1 MKKSICPIM
10 LLSLF
15 LISGCNNKN
24 NSSSIEEKDSYT
36 VSYYSEDNI
45 LLYQDQV
52 KKGEASLY
60 NGDEPTKKS
69 QYANY
74 EYSFFGWD
82 KDLTNIK
89 SDLEVHPIFK
99 KLSAEEI
106 EVEDYTYR
114 RFINEN
120 NETEAYEIYKYN
132 NFEDESDLV
141 VPSSYLNKP
150 VIQIGKAC
158 FMETPI
164 KSITIPEGIEVIDAY
179 AFNSCDVL
187 SSVTLPSSLRIINH
201 AAFYLTTNLKELDLK
216 GVQFIGEDN
225 FELCEGLNNL
235 IVNND
240 NPFYSTYEGG
250 LYINDYSKLIKMSEN
265 VNKVNLHEKC
275 NILGI
280 ESLSRLNNVL
290 EVTIPSSITNMEEG
304 VFFETQ
310 ISKVVLNAS
319 IEEIPFNTFKFCRK
333 LKEVELPSSLSVIG
347 DYGFYRC
354 ESLVSISFP
363 DSLTEI
369 GEFSFAYCFAL
380 KQFNISSNLEFIGY
394 GALDEMTALEEFIVS
409 QRNTHYHVIEGSL
422 YNYDSTTLVRV
433 PQTKKAIMIPNFVT
447 TIGSGAFY
455 KCQEITQLQLP
466 NKLETIEQ
474 HAFYFMNQVTKLDI
488 PTSVTTIE
496 ASAFDTMEQ
505 LSSITIPDNITVLA
519 DNLFAYCTN
528 LSEVNLPKNL
538 ETIGKETF
546 YSCESIIDI
555 TFPVSLKEVG
565 YHAFELCSN
574 LESIHYNGTEAQ
586 FNKISLRDSGIPS
599 SATVYCNED

>member
-1 MKKSICPIM
+1 MKKTIYPIM
-10 LLSLF
+10 FLSLA
-15 LISGCNNKN
+15 LISGCNKN
-24 NSSSIEEKDSYT
+24 PSSSVEDKDSYL
-36 VSYYSEDNI
+36 VSYYSEDNS

-52 KKGEASLY
+52 KKGASSLY
-60 NGDEPTKKS
+60 KGDEPTKKS
-69 QYANY
+69 QYGNY

-82 KDLTNIK
+82 KELTSIN

-99 KLSAEEI
+99 KLSTEEI
-106 EVEDYTYR
+106 EVGDYTYR
-114 RFINEN
+114 RFITEN

-132 NFEDESDLV
+132 NFENEIDLV
-141 VPSSYLNKP
+141 IPSNYLNKP

-164 KSITIPEGIEVIDAY
+164 KSITIPEGIEIIDAY
-179 AFNSCDVL
+179 AFNSCNVL

-201 AAFYLTTNLKELDLK
+201 AAFYLTINLKELDLK
-216 GVQFIGEDN
+216 NTQFIGEDN
-225 FELCEGLNNL
+225 FELCESLRNLSINTENN
-235 IVNND
+235 
-240 NPFYSTYEGG
+240 FYSTYEGG
-250 LYINDYSKLIKMSEN
+250 LYTFDYSKLIKMSEN
-265 VNKVNLHEKC
+265 VSKVNLHEKC
-275 NILGI
+275 NTLGI

-304 VFFETQ
+304 VFFEAQ
-310 ISKVVLNAS
+310 FSKVNLNAN
-319 IEEIPFNTFKFCRK
+319 IEKIPFNTFKFCRK
-333 LKEVELPSSLSVIG
+333 LKEVTLPSSLTMIG

-354 ESLVSISFP
+354 ENLTSITFP

-394 GALDEMTALEEFIVS
+394 GALDEMTELEEFVVS
-409 QRNTHYHVIEGSL
+409 PRNTQYRVIEGSL
-422 YNYDSTTLVRV
+422 YNYDSTTLIRV

-474 HAFYFMNQVTKLDI
+474 HAFYFMNQVTKLNI
-488 PTSVTTIE
+488 PSSVTTIE

-505 LSSITIPDNITVLA
+505 LSSITIPDSITVLA
-519 DNLFAYCTN
+519 ANLFAYCTN

-586 FNKISLRDSGIPS
+586 FNKINLRDSGIPS
-599 SATVYCNED
+599 PVTVYCNED

>member
-1 MKKSICPIM
+1 MKKSTFPIM
-10 LLSLF
+10 LLSLL
-15 LISGCNNKN
+15 LISGCDN
-24 NSSSIEEKDSYT
+24 NSSSSTEDKDNYT
-36 VSYYSEDNI
+36 VSYYSEDNS

-52 KKGEASLY
+52 KKGDASLY
-60 NGDEPTKKS
+60 NGEEPTKKS

-82 KDLTNIK
+82 KELTNIN

-106 EVEDYTYR
+106 EVGDYTYR

-132 NFEDESDLV
+132 NFEDVIDLV
-141 VPSSYLNKP
+141 VPSIYLNKP

-187 SSVTLPSSLRIINH
+187 SSVTFPSSLRIINH

-225 FELCEGLNNL
+225 LELCERLNNL
-235 IVNND
+235 IINSD

-250 LYINDYSKLIKMSEN
+250 LYTNDYSKLIKMSEN
-265 VNKVNLHEKC
+265 VNTVNLHEKC
-275 NILGI
+275 NILAI

-290 EVTIPSSITNMEEG
+290 EVTIPSHVIDMEEG
-304 VFFETQ
+304 VFFEAQ
-310 ISKVVLNAS
+310 FSKVNLNAN
-319 IEEIPFNTFKFCRK
+319 IEKIPFNTFKFCRK
-333 LKEVELPSSLSVIG
+333 LQEVTLPSSLTMIG

-354 ESLVSISFP
+354 ENLTSIAFP

-394 GALDEMTALEEFIVS
+394 GALDEMTELEEFIVS
-409 QRNTHYHVIEGSL
+409 PRNTQYRVIEGSL
-422 YNYDSTTLVRV
+422 YNYASTTLIRV
-433 PQTKKAIMIPNFVT
+433 PQTKKTIMIPNFVT

-505 LSSITIPDNITVLA
+505 LTSITLPDSIISLA
-519 DNLFAYCTN
+519 DNLFAHCTN

-546 YSCESIIDI
+546 YSCESIVDI

-574 LESIHYNGTEAQ
+574 LKSIHYNGTEAQ

-599 SATVYCNED
+599 SVTLYCNED